1 MGQKVNPYGF
11 RLGITTDHVS
21 RWFSDST
28 KPGQRYA
35 DYVAEDVKI
44 RKLLQTQLDRAGVSG
59 IEVAYLSA
67 SEIADALKQGAIH
80 FGVTGEDLLSW
91 QLLQLDGLQ
100 LTLAPGAPP
109 RLAVRDA
116 LLIVGD
122 NEGIGISR
130 RRITLSTSGV
140 VPMMAR
146 AGEEIGVNLAVSLHG
161 ATQEDGPRPGDG
173 QQHGEDRGVG
183 RGGGHGD
190 HHGVREHHER
200 RRRGATARA
209 VAQLQHLG
217 DREHLQ
223 RLDARRE
230 EEAQHC
236 EPGGDGHHE
245 PHPGDPVLVAQ
256 PHTAHGGG
264 TAQHHGSH
272 GGGVEARTQTTPGHA
287 VVRGG
292 ARTACGPQPDHHH
305 RGQVQHDHEHVHGGS
320 PRAGGRVPR
329 VLIRLRFRAGAWR

>member
-1 MGQKVNPYGF
+1 MV
-11 RLGITTDHVS
+11 LGHG
-21 RWFSDST
+21 R
-28 KPGQRYA
+28 KGLLGHLEGGEHGGRGGA
-35 DYVAEDVKI
+35 D
-44 RKLLQTQLDRAGVSG
+44 
-59 IEVAYLSA
+59 
-67 SEIADALKQGAIH
+67 QGAGH
-80 FGVTGEDLLSW
+80 AVDGHVPGRGQPAPAGDLGGAGREHALPDVLADQHAEAVDHELGDDRLEPHGPGEEVGGVQALGDPGPATPGREGEGQQDREDP
-91 QLLQLDGLQ
+91 DGHEHELHE
-100 LTLAPGAPP
+100 
-109 RLAVRDA
+109 VRERDGPHPA
-116 LLIVGD
+116 EHRVGD
-122 NEGIGISR
+122 HHH
-130 RRITLSTSGV
+130 
-140 VPMMAR
+140 A
-146 AGEEIGVNLAVSLHG
+146 A
-161 ATQEDGPRPGDG
+161 QQDGPRPGDG
-173 QQHGEDRGVG
+173 EQHGEDRGVG